1 MKKRSVAEMKCYK
14 CGRMLRKKVR
24 WFTPNQKIY
33 YGLAICPEHGYLK
46 GKVRMKKVDENQ
58 VYVVKTLKL
67 TDEEG
72 AKQIIC
78 RKDDV
83 RKKRAE
89 RSREKKKRQKKM
101 EEGE

>member
-1 MKKRSVAEMKCYK
+1 MRKNAAEKGPVVYSESK
-14 CGRMLRKKVR
+14 D
-24 WFTPNQKIY
+24 Y